1 MKNICVVFFITLFAV
16 ININA
21 QKEEPTELA
30 KAGRAPKFYQDILD
44 FSSGKKDLTRID
56 VFISVPYASVQ
67 FVKNDSVF
75 TNKYSVTISVFDKDK
90 VKLIE
95 EKTWNEKIEVSEFDE
110 TTSKENNKVSLK
122 SFFLQPGEYF
132 IRSAVHD
139 NESNTDFLLEHT
151 YKVRD
156 LSTIPAISD
165 VMLLSKNVEEKGV
178 KKITPN
184 VSGDVLMQRDG
195 LPLFFEIYSSTRNA
209 VNINY
214 IIFDSKHKKTFEQSD
229 NRDIDSGRTQIF
241 YNIKDS
247 SIALGVHHLEVVL
260 KKSDNILATSTSRT
274 FVSRLAGVPAQ
285 ITDLDK
291 AVEEMMY
298 IASPHDI
305 DTIEQAPTKE
315 EKLKRFLGYWKKI
328 SPSPESDDNAIFN
341 EYYRRVD
348 YANEHF
354 SKYFEGW
361 RTDQGMVFI
370 LLGTPDIVN
379 RHPFD
384 MDTKPYEVWEYY
396 NLNQS
401 LIFVDRTGFGDYR
414 LVTPLTGDLYRF
426 RM

>member
-1 MKNICVVFFITLFAV
+1 MRGIYVVLFITFFAV
-16 ININA
+16 ISVDA
-21 QKEEPTELA
+21 QKEEPTEFA
-30 KAGRAPKFYQDILD
+30 KAARTPKFFQDILD
-44 FSSGKKDLTRID
+44 FSANKNNLTRMD
-56 VFISVPYASVQ
+56 VFISIPYASVQ
-67 FVKNDSVF
+67 FVKSDKGF
-75 TNKYSVTISVFDKDK
+75 TNNYSVTVSVFDKDK

-95 EKTWNEKIEVSEFDE
+95 EKVWKEKLEVSEFDE
-110 TTSKENNKVSLK
+110 TTSKDNNSVSLK

-132 IRSAVHD
+132 IRSSVHD

-156 LSTIPAISD
+156 LSIVPAISD
-165 VMLLSKNVEEKGV
+165 VMLLAKNVEEKGI

-184 VSGDVLMQRDG
+184 VSGDVMIQREG
-195 LPLFFEIYSSTRNA
+195 LPLFFEVYSSTRGK

-214 IIFDSKHKKTFEQSD
+214 IISDSKYKKIFEESED
-229 NRDIDSGRTQIF
+229 KDLDSGRTQVF

-247 SIALGVHHLEVVL
+247 SIALGVYHLEIVL
-260 KKSDNILATSTSRT
+260 KSLGNILATSTSRIFT
-274 FVSRLAGVPAQ
+274 SRWAGVPMQ

-291 AVEEMMY
+291 AVEEMIY

-328 SPSPESDDNAIFN
+328 SPTPDNDDNAIFN
-341 EYYRRVD
+341 EYYRRVN

-361 RTDQGMVFI
+361 RSDQGMVFI

-384 MDTKPYEVWEYY
+384 VDSKPYEVWEYY

-401 LIFVDRTGFGDYR
+401 LMFVDRTGFGDYR